1 MEGVALVLR
10 FPMEESIVEYQWSFP
25 EVSPRPKSDGKA
37 HGGYQIRSKSVECR
51 LDLQEGGV
59 NPARDPQGEREG
71 GELLPSNLG
80 VGGQRRSKSIWKRT
94 CSLISVETRGE
105 CAKRSIPRP

>member
-1 MEGVALVLR
+1 MFGYGDGCGGVEVWRCGRVELVLR

-51 LDLQEGGV
+51 
-59 NPARDPQGEREG
+59 
-71 GELLPSNLG
+71 
-80 VGGQRRSKSIWKRT
+80 
-94 CSLISVETRGE
+94 
-105 CAKRSIPRP
+105 